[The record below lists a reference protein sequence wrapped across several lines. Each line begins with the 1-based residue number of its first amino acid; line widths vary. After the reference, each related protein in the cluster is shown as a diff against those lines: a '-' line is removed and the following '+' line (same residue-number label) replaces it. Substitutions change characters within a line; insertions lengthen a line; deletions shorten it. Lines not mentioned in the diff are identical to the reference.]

1 MPPPTTR
8 DGDAVKTPNRAGA
21 IAYWGL
27 VVFLIGFGFLGL
39 LSVGLPFLLLGITLA
54 ILSQRRHETGVVASG
69 VAAIVGFTTGYILV
83 APLGCTTSGGD
94 PGSIPHT
101 VCSNIL
107 GIDYSGTG
115 VYNPSLLP
123 GLIAGLVVAVLFA
136 LGTGWLVRRIA
147 SHRAT
152 PPPVPA

>member
-1 MPPPTTR
+1 LGTH
-8 DGDAVKTPNRAGA
+8 NRAGA
-21 IAYWGL
+21 TAYWIL
-27 VVFLIGFGFLGL
+27 VVFLIGFGYLGL
-39 LSVGLPFLLLGITLA
+39 FSIGMPFLLLGITLA
-54 ILSQRRHETGVVASG
+54 ILWPLRHATGVIASG
-69 VAAIVGFTTGYILV
+69 VAAIVGLTLGYTLV
-83 APLGCTTSGGD
+83 APLGCTTSGGA

-115 VYNPSLLP
+115 LYNPSLFP
-123 GLIAGLVVAVLFA
+123 GLIAGLAVAVLFA
-136 LGTGWLVRRIA
+136 IGTRWLVRRIA

>member
-1 MPPPTTR
+1 
-8 DGDAVKTPNRAGA
+8 VKTRARLAGV
-21 IAYWGL
+21 AYWAL
-27 VVFLIGFGFLGL
+27 VVFLIGSGFLGL

-83 APLGCTTSGGD
+83 APLGCTTSGGV
-94 PGSIPHT
+94 PGSTPHT
-101 VCSNIL
+101 VCGNIL

-123 GLIAGLVVAVLFA
+123 GLSAGLILAVLFA
-136 LGTGWLVRRIA
+136 IGTGRLVRRIA
-147 SHRAT
+147 SHRMT
-152 PPPVPA
+152 PPPPVPA